1 MEPVASAAAGQLE
14 GGVQSVN
21 FPVWRAILVHRAVL
35 AVAIAAGLFVEF
47 NLTQFLDA
55 YARWPQTKIPDLSSR
70 FSTWDAAHYL
80 ILSRDGYIAGSHSC
94 AFYPLW
100 PIAIR
105 AASHL
110 TFGSVLLAGLL
121 LANGLSLAALWFFYR
136 VVARAYG
143 QSIGGKSLIL
153 LLAFPGALFFAFP
166 YTESLYLLL
175 VMAFFWELESERYFW
190 PCVLGFL
197 MPLTKAI
204 GVFIVIPWAWHLWQK
219 RKPLAY
225 WLLLA
230 TPVVGYVSYFAL
242 MWANT
247 GNAFEGFDAQKA
259 YPYSPSIKNMFNVA
273 GFSDAFVHFA
283 SLDGMMDSALDRGF
297 FVLLL
302 VLLPFVYRLNKTWF
316 FYALP
321 VGIVPALTS
330 YFMSYRRY
338 IMICFPVFVVLALFF
353 DKTNRRW
360 AFWYYV
366 ILLAALQFWVAT
378 RFVNFYWAG

>member
-230 TPVVGYVSYFAL
+230 TPVVGYAAYFAL

-273 GFSDAFVHFA
+273 GFTDAFVHFS

-302 VLLPFVYRLNKTWF
+302 VLLPFIYRLNKTWF
-316 FYALP
+316 FYTLP

-338 IMICFPVFVVLALFF
+338 IMICFPVFMVLARLF
-353 DKTNRRW
+353 DTTNSRW
-360 AFWYYV
+360 VFWYYV
-366 ILLAALQFWVAT
+366 ILLAAVQFWAVT